1 MVTGLDELHLTELVT
16 SIDGLSPVGA
26 AAILA
31 QTGDLSRFT
40 SARAVVKHA
49 GLAPRE
55 RMSGTFT
62 GRARLTGAGRPGLRA
77 AAWRAVWGCLQ
88 TNRVYA
94 ARYRHLTTRESNKL
108 TPTQAQTAVAAAV
121 LRQLHYVIV
130 HRQAWDP
137 AVAAHGT
144 RPLEVAVA

>member
-1 MVTGLDELHLTELVT
+1 MQRAGRAPPDRAGDQHRRAVAGRGRGL
-16 SIDGLSPVGA
+16 DGLSPVGA

-31 QTGDLSRFT
+31 QSGDLRRFT

-55 RMSGTFT
+55 RKSGTFT
-62 GRARLTGAGRPGLRA
+62 GKARVTGAGRPQLRV

-94 ARYRHLTTRESNKL
+94 ARYRHLTTREHTRL
-108 TPTQAQTAVAAAV
+108 PPTQAQ
-121 LRQLHYVIV
+121 
-130 HRQAWDP
+130 
-137 AVAAHGT
+137 
-144 RPLEVAVA
+144 